1 MELPP
6 PPPPAAPAQGR
17 MLPGPLAGSLA
28 GPLPSPAPGELPVPG
43 GSPDAATRAGVLSG
57 AWRWTLGLGW
67 CVVLAG
73 LGALAQ
79 SAFLVDADPWWL
91 RFKPI
96 PFALPVAVL
105 LALVGESRWTLA
117 LSGAAAAVLVALAL
131 IDAAKGS
138 SVVAIAEGLCAASAV
153 LLTVA
158 ATLGRARAP
167 RSGVPGSAA

>member
-1 MELPP
+1 MDLPP
-6 PPPPAAPAQGR
+6 PPPPAAAA
-17 MLPGPLAGSLA
+17 PGGAPPGA
-28 GPLPSPAPGELPVPG
+28 LPSPAPDARPVPDQHTGDALRPG
-43 GSPDAATRAGVLSG
+43 GLTG
-57 AWRWTLGLGW
+57 AWRWTLGIGW

-91 RFKPI
+91 GFKPL

-105 LALVGESRWTLA
+105 LALVGESRWVLA
-117 LSGAAAAVLVALAL
+117 LSGAAAALLAALAI

-138 SVVAIAEGLCAASAV
+138 SVVALGEALCAASAV

-167 RSGVPGSAA
+167 QRGVPGSAA